1 MQIGYTFLFLTPGE
15 NFNRFSWKEMPM
27 PDRVIFR
34 VEQLVM
40 RDQELAALYFTSEL
54 GLFIRDLHN
63 NPGNEV
69 DNKIRDPIVKWV
81 DEHDVEQ

>member
-1 MQIGYTFLFLTPGE
+1 
-15 NFNRFSWKEMPM
+15 MPM

-69 DNKIRDPIVKWV
+69 DNEIRDPIVK
-81 DEHDVEQ
+81 